1 MNTKHFDFDVSIVG
15 YGPVGKI
22 LAIELARRGWKVGIF
37 ERWPSPYPLP
47 RAVVLDDE
55 IKRVLYSICDKKA
68 LRKIMQSIP
77 ANDMY
82 EWRNAS
88 GQTLLSLDDWK
99 DGSFFSQPE
108 LEKLL
113 ADVCASYSNIQVNMG
128 HEAVQLTGAQ

>member
-1 MNTKHFDFDVSIVG
+1 MNTKNFDFDVTIVG
-15 YGPVGKI
+15 YGPVGKV
-22 LAIELARRGWKVGIF
+22 LAIELARRGWEVGIF

-68 LRKIMQSIP
+68 LRKIIQSIP
-77 ANDMY
+77 TDNMY
-82 EWRNAS
+82 EWRNSS

-99 DGSFFSQPE
+99 DASFFSQPE

-113 ADVCASYSNIQVNMG
+113 ADVCASYSDTTSEHGI
-128 HEAVQLTGAQ
+128 